1 MRIRC
6 EYFRRLFMESFE
18 ADAILY
24 SITYNISGWH
34 DASYNAFV
42 APLEQF
48 NITEPF
54 QVTQVA

>member
-1 MRIRC
+1 M
-6 EYFRRLFMESFE
+6 FMESFE